1 MPQKLDKDLAILV
14 DVANSAPRAAASPPP
29 KEEIDTRAQ
38 PWRVFKREAVKGE
51 SPEMALLATRDETFG
66 GGSEAG

>member
-1 MPQKLDKDLAILV
+1 MPRKLPKVLTIMVDLA
-14 DVANSAPRAAASPPP
+14 NKSPRAAVSPSP

-51 SPEMALLATRDETFG
+51 SPEMALLSTRDETFG